1 MSENKKLKEFKDV
14 WEACWD
20 SHKQVGTKMKGG
32 KEVPNCVPKNE
43 DAPVNSV
50 ASGGVSMPPDAMMK
64 KKKKD
69 ILTKLGRN
77 IKENKDNNNAV
88 MNSVLD
94 QLDRLDVIVDELT
107 YGKNEPEFV
116 VDESK
121 KSILEK
127 ARLTDS
133 AFGSIGSGGA
143 MGGMHPVAALG
154 DTPPKGYGSRK
165 IELAANK
172 DPRHGIKQDKKTKN
186 LKIVKRED
194 NNEEE

>member
-1 MSENKKLKEFKDV
+1 MSEDKKLKEFKDV
-14 WEACWD
+14 WEACWTGY
-20 SHKQVGTKMKGG
+20 KQVGTKKKGDRV
-32 KEVPNCVPKNE
+32 VPNCVPE
-43 DAPVNSV
+43 EAPANAV
-50 ASGGVSMPPDAMMK
+50 AHGVVSMPPDAVQDK

-69 ILTKLGRN
+69 VLTRLGTK

-88 MNSVLD
+88 LNSVLD

-116 VDESK
+116 VDEEK

-127 ARLTDS
+127 AKLTDS
-133 AFGSIGSGGA
+133 AFGSIGQGSYGSLN
-143 MGGMHPVAALG
+143 PIPSLG
-154 DTPPKGYGSRK
+154 DTPPVSATRPSRK
-165 IELAANK
+165 IGLQANK

-194 NNEEE
+194 NNE